1 MSKANHEALEW
12 VVRRASRAP
21 DGEEQ
26 AVFEAWMEAHPSHPG
41 AYLRAQAIEHAL
53 GKLALD
59 EDLRPSQETL
69 HTGLEATAYRHAY
82 GRRKFLVAG
91 LAAAG
96 VAAFGVGLA
105 LRGMKAAEVLNT
117 AKGEF
122 RKVPLA
128 DASTVTLNG
137 ATRLEVRLGAD
148 ERRLALAQGE
158 AWFQVAKDKSRPF
171 VVEAGKVS
179 VRAVGT
185 AFAVR
190 RFAEGADVVVTE
202 GVVEVWTGR
211 EGARTRRMSAGDRAY
226 VPDAASDIAVRRDPE
241 EIARRLAWRDGLLVF
256 QDDPLAAA
264 IAEFNRYN
272 ARTVVLNDPALRD
285 RKIVGQYRIDQ
296 PERFADDVHA
306 LLGVP
311 VVLTADRIE
320 IGTVRR

>member
-1 MSKANHEALEW
+1 MSKVNNEALEW

-26 AVFEAWMEAHPSHPG
+26 AAFEAWMNAHPSHPG
-41 AYLRAQAIEHAL
+41 AYLRAQAIELAL

-82 GRRKFLVAG
+82 GRRNFLVA
-91 LAAAG
+91 AAAG
-96 VAAFGVGLA
+96 VAAIGVGLS
-105 LRGMKAAEVLNT
+105 LRGMKAGEVLNT

-128 DASTVTLNG
+128 DTSTVTLNG
-137 ATRLEVRLGAD
+137 ATRLEVRLGAN
-148 ERRLALAQGE
+148 ERRLALTQGE

-171 VVEAGKVS
+171 VVEAGAVS

-185 AFAVR
+185 AFSVR
-190 RFAEGADVVVTE
+190 RFAQGADVVVTE
-202 GVVEVWTGR
+202 GVVEVWTDR
-211 EGARTRRMSAGDRAY
+211 AGARTRRMSAGDQAY
-226 VPDAASDIAVRRDPE
+226 VPDSAADIAIRREPAE
-241 EIARRLAWRDGLLVF
+241 VERKLAWRDGLLVF
-256 QDDPLAAA
+256 QDDPLAVA

-272 ARTVVLNDPALRD
+272 ARTVVLNDPGLRD

-311 VVLTADRIE
+311 VVVGADRIE
-320 IGTVRR
+320 IGTPRR

>member
-1 MSKANHEALEW
+1 MSKVNKEALEW
-12 VVRRASRAP
+12 VVRRASRTP

-26 AVFEAWMEAHPSHPG
+26 AAFEAWMNAHPSHPG
-41 AYLRAQAIEHAL
+41 AYLRAQAIELAL

-82 GRRKFLVAG
+82 GRRKFLVA
-91 LAAAG
+91 AAAG
-96 VAAFGVGLA
+96 VAAIGVGLG
-105 LRGMKAAEVLNT
+105 LRGMKAAEVLKT

-128 DASTVTLNG
+128 DTSTVTLNG
-137 ATRLEVRLGAD
+137 ATRLEVRLGAN
-148 ERRLALAQGE
+148 ERRLALTQGE

-171 VVEAGKVS
+171 VVEAGAVS

-185 AFAVR
+185 AFSVR
-190 RFAEGADVVVTE
+190 RFAQGADVVVTE
-202 GVVEVWTGR
+202 GVVEVWTDR
-211 EGARTRRMSAGDRAY
+211 AGARTRRMSAGDQAF
-226 VPDAASDIAVRRDPE
+226 VPDSAADIAIRREPGE
-241 EIARRLAWRDGLLVF
+241 VERKLAWREGLLVF
-256 QDDPLAAA
+256 QDDPLAVA

-272 ARTVVLNDPALRD
+272 ARTVVLNDPGLRD

-311 VVLTADRIE
+311 VVVGADRIE
-320 IGTVRR
+320 IGAPRR